1 MKKLLLLTCVL
12 ILSFGGTLFAQEAQL
27 PVPAQETQDGVF
39 KIYKEMPWSLGA
51 NFEFN
56 QNTRKNSASGY
67 GISIDRY
74 VGTPLIA
81 MGLRGNMHTDNQTV
95 TATEVLFNVR
105 AYIPIVNSASIN
117 TSAFAQLGL
126 GGSFYSEEGRERD
139 TYTMDVLAGCRIF
152 FNRGFALGFLRG
164 FYVEPY
170 IRTGFPVLF
179 SMGLAAGHWFNF

>member
-1 MKKLLLLTCVL
+1 MKKFLIICVL
-12 ILSFGGTLFAQEAQL
+12 LVLWIPLFAQESPAL

-117 TSAFAQLGL
+117 TSAFAQLGF